1 MAGSQITEVT
11 GGQISDKDFALFQ
24 RLIFSLTGIHLA
36 AAKKPMLCG
45 RLGKRL
51 RTLGLTNYQDYYEL
65 ICSAKAT
72 EERETCINLITT
84 NETYFFREPRHF
96 DFLRQHV
103 LPHYRTRSLKMW
115 SAACSSGEEVYTL
128 ALVLAETLGLERD
141 WEIFGSDISTRVLEK
156 AAQGIYPLDRGEKI
170 PKYIMHKYCLKG
182 KGDNAGLFAIDQAL
196 RKHVRFGQINL
207 NTQLPDIGHF
217 DVIFLRNVMIYFPVE
232 TKAAVVERL
241 AERIKPGGWLFIGH
255 SETLNGVTNVVRQI
269 SPTIYRKM
277 RE

>member
-1 MAGSQITEVT
+1 MAGSQIMEVT
-11 GGQISDKDFALFQ
+11 GGKISDRDFALFQ
-24 RLIFSLTGIHLA
+24 RLIFSVTGIHLA

-51 RTLGLTNYQDYYEL
+51 RALGLNSYQDYYEL
-65 ICSAKAT
+65 ISSANGS

-103 LPHYRTRSLKMW
+103 LPHYRNKQLKVW

-128 ALVLAETLGLERD
+128 ALVLAESLGLERD
-141 WEIFGSDISTRVLEK
+141 WEIFGSDISTHVLEK
-156 AAQGIYPLDRGEKI
+156 AAQGIYPMDRGEKI

-182 KGDNAGLFAIDQAL
+182 KGDHAGLFAIDQAL
-196 RKHVRFGQINL
+196 RRHVRFGQINL
-207 NTQLPDIGHF
+207 NTALPDIGDF
-217 DVIFLRNVMIYFPVE
+217 DVVFLRNVMIYFQVE

-255 SETLNGVTNVVRQI
+255 SETLSGVTDVVRQI

>member
-1 MAGSQITEVT
+1 MAGSKTMETT

-36 AAKKPMLCG
+36 SAKKPMLCG

-51 RTLGLTNYQDYYEL
+51 RALGLSSYQDYYEL
-65 ICSAKAT
+65 ISSAKAS

-103 LPHYRTRSLKMW
+103 LPQFRTSPLRVW

-128 ALVLAETLGLERD
+128 ALVLAETLGLGKN
-141 WEIFGSDISTRVLEK
+141 WEVFGSDISTHVLQK
-156 AAQGIYPLDRGEKI
+156 AAQAIYPMDRGEKI
-170 PKYIMHKYCLKG
+170 PKHIMHKYCLKG
-182 KGDNAGLFAIDQAL
+182 KGENAGLFAIDQAL

-207 NTQLPDIGHF
+207 NTPLPDIGDF
-217 DVIFLRNVMIYFPVE
+217 DVVFLRNVMIYFPVE

-255 SETLNGVTNVVRQI
+255 SETLNGVTEVVRQI
-269 SPTIYRKM
+269 SPTIYRKT